1 MRVQVLYF
9 AGCPNHKPAVDLAR
23 QVAAELGLAVEVQ
36 EVEVSSGDDVETL
49 RFLGSPTIQVEG
61 LDVDPAGRSRTDSG
75 FSCRMY
81 NGRGVPLRETVAQAL
96 AEAANGGELGAG
108 GCCAEAV
115 TDGVTDKAEAG
126 PRTGLWAAGGSVVS
140 AVASSACC
148 WLPLLLAVFG
158 FSAGGAAASFEKFR
172 PLLLG
177 LTAILLGTGFYL
189 SYRRKPVCCAGA
201 GCPAPSPGFRR
212 VNRAI
217 LWMAA
222 IAVVVSAAFPNYV
235 GHLLGEGS
243 GADASQDAGTLT
255 LVIMPIEGMHCEG
268 CATLVENA
276 LRKIPGVESVA
287 VSYPESQASV
297 SLDRNVLPADDPLV
311 EAVKALGYR
320 VPDASVGNIAHD
332 LESQP

>member
-1 MRVQVLYF
+1 MRVAVLYF

-23 QVAAELGLAVEVQ
+23 QVAAELDLAVEVE
-36 EVEVSSGDDVETL
+36 EVEIGSRDDVAAL

-61 LDVDPAGRSRTDSG
+61 LDVEPAARLRTDYG

-81 NGRGVPLRETVAQAL
+81 DGRGLPTRETLAQAL
-96 AEAANGGELGAG
+96 AEAANG
-108 GCCAEAV
+108 AEQSAFAAAV
-115 TDGVTDKAEAG
+115 TNGVVDKAQAR
-126 PRTGLWAAGGSVVS
+126 PRTGLWAAGGSVVA

-148 WLPLLLAVFG
+148 WLPLLLAGFG
-158 FSAGGAAASFEKFR
+158 LSAGGSAATVEKFR

-189 SYRRKPVCCAGA
+189 SYRRKPGCRAGSA
-201 GCPAPSPGFRR
+201 CSAPSPGRR

-235 GHLLGEGS
+235 GHLLGGS
-243 GADASQDAGTLT
+243 SRADAGQRAGTLT
-255 LVIMPIEGMHCEG
+255 LVTMPIEGMHCEG
-268 CATLVENA
+268 CAALVENA
-276 LRKIPGVESVA
+276 LRKVPGVKSVA
-287 VSYPESQASV
+287 VSYGESQASV

-311 EAVKALGYR
+311 EAVEGMGYR
-320 VPDASVGNIAHD
+320 VPGASLGNSGHA
-332 LESQP
+332 LESPP

>member
-1 MRVQVLYF
+1 MQVQVLYF
-9 AGCPNHKPAVDLAR
+9 TGCPNHKPAVDLAR
-23 QVAAELGLAVEVQ
+23 QVAAELDLAVQVQ
-36 EVEVSSGDDVETL
+36 EVEVSSGDDVTAL

-61 LDVDPAGRSRTDSG
+61 LDVEPGARLRTDYG

-81 NGRGVPLRETVAQAL
+81 DGRGLPLRETVAEAL
-96 AEAANGGELGAG
+96 AEAY
-108 GCCAEAV
+108 
-115 TDGVTDKAEAG
+115 GVVDTVKTG

-148 WLPLLLAVFG
+148 WLPLLLAGFG
-158 FSAGGAAASFEKFR
+158 LSAGGTAASFEKFR

-189 SYRRKPVCCAGA
+189 SYRRRLGCSAGSA
-201 GCPAPSPGFRR
+201 CPAPSARFRR

-235 GHLLGEGS
+235 GHLLGEDS
-243 GADASQDAGTLT
+243 GTDASQDAGTLT

-268 CATLVENA
+268 CATLAENA
-276 LRKIPGVESVA
+276 LRKIPGVERVT
-287 VSYPESQASV
+287 VSYAESQARV
-297 SLDRNVLPADDPLV
+297 NLDRNVLPADDPLV
-311 EAVKALGYR
+311 EAVMALGYK
-320 VPDASVGNIAHD
+320 VPDAWQD